1 MLDIKRIGNKINEK
15 TIFLKDLINFKTQ
28 ILNDENDTN
37 HFNKLYIY
45 FLDKNYLD
53 KNLQETTTST
63 NINKNKSK
71 AIFIKA
77 EILSKINWNFKHNFY
92 CV

>member
-77 EILSKINWNFKHNFY
+77 EILSKIN
-92 CV
+92 